1 MSCNKCN
8 CDCFEKCSIVG
19 FLPVGLCCESCF
31 LYDEEHTCMKSSN
44 KEEESLEKKYK
55 KIKLVDASIEG
66 QILRV
71 VIKDQKEEEKT
82 LYIDL
87 KKYL

>member
-1 MSCNKCN
+1 
-8 CDCFEKCSIVG
+8 
-19 FLPVGLCCESCF
+19 
-31 LYDEEHTCMKSSN
+31 MKSSN
-44 KEEESLEKKYK
+44 KEEEPLEKKYK

-71 VIKDQKEEEKT
+71 VIKHQKEEEKT
-82 LYIDL
+82 LLIDL